1 MALSLSLGPYH
12 LTVVSSA
19 HCGLGP
25 ASVLHLTVA
34 LSPLRPCHCHWVML
48 LQARAPCTC
57 PFRRRVSGSGRWP
70 LSISKVPRVTGVGT
84 VTATPRLPAS
94 GARQQLS
101 TAQAGPGV
109 SWMVWNAVPT
119 CTAARSHPEGHTQ
132 DPWAE
137 ERASVGPGKQRACS
151 AAPRSLPRPGSP
163 SCHPDPGRGSSL
175 GPVVL
180 DPGPRPH
187 QAREGSAMS
196 PGSAAMPWALAG
208 LLCPGL
214 QSGAQG
220 QGCSC
225 QAPVRGQA
233 WVWPEGVW
241 TQRHGC

>member
-1 MALSLSLGPYH
+1 MALSPHCDLVTVTVALSPHCGLVTITVALSLSLGPCH
-12 LTVVSSA
+12 LTVVSSP

-84 VTATPRLPAS
+84 VTASPHLPTS

-109 SWMVWNAVPT
+109 SWMVWNVVPT
-119 CTAARSHPEGHTQ
+119 CTAAHSHPEGCTQ
-132 DPWAE
+132 DPWSE

-151 AAPRSLPRPGSP
+151 GAS
-163 SCHPDPGRGSSL
+163 
-175 GPVVL
+175 
-180 DPGPRPH
+180 PGPGLPPTTLNP
-187 QAREGSAMS
+187 AEG
-196 PGSAAMPWALAG
+196 
-208 LLCPGL
+208 
-214 QSGAQG
+214 
-220 QGCSC
+220 
-225 QAPVRGQA
+225 AP
-233 WVWPEGVW
+233 
-241 TQRHGC
+241 